1 MHGWIT
7 CILIIETSAT
17 LRELLP
23 AESSQLLLPILST
36 LCHSPSKVLSSPG
49 PAGSWPGSTS
59 PKWGLTVPRLSPRSP
74 VNPIITL
81 RGPAGCSRCH
91 NSPNIT
97 ATTSFQ
103 QPQGKLPVP
112 EISSKLSKLS
122 KRLPRS
128 VVFGVWLSL
137 HRAVRDR
144 PGVWSEKEEGDP
156 SNSLMVKSFPD
167 LPTTPEK
174 QSYKVP
180 LWTLQCSA
188 GQRKGA
194 AKCKVQL
201 GNLLKARKVL

>member
-7 CILIIETSAT
+7 CILNVKSSVT
-17 LRELLP
+17 LSELLP

-49 PAGSWPGSTS
+49 PAGSWPKSTS

-97 ATTSFQ
+97 ATASFQ
-103 QPQGKLPVP
+103 CRRKLP
-112 EISSKLSKLS
+112 EISSKLA

-128 VVFGVWLSL
+128 VWSL
-137 HRAVRDR
+137 HRAVRAR
-144 PGVWSEKEEGDP
+144 PRVWSE
-156 SNSLMVKSFPD
+156 
-167 LPTTPEK
+167 
-174 QSYKVP
+174 
-180 LWTLQCSA
+180 
-188 GQRKGA
+188 
-194 AKCKVQL
+194 
-201 GNLLKARKVL
+201 